1 MPLVDLHATLGS
13 SAETL
18 ALVPHTVDAART
30 YADQY
35 GVDVMCFSAPLASF
49 DLAGGNAF
57 LAEQLRLDPRF
68 RGWLTLSIHQPEQST
83 ELARRYLVKEQ
94 FCGALLRCHDDAD
107 ALTTQGGREVLNAL
121 RRFSKPVLVEVD
133 SAMTMDAA
141 IQVARE
147 FPTMK
152 FFISPQSEDLTRVA
166 VPAMKEV
173 VNTLFLPVAAFAERD
188 IVAQATQILGD
199 RRVVWCSSWGR
210 FHPIVAM
217 GMIRDS
223 ALSASQR
230 ERVGSR
236 NARDVLI

>member
-1 MPLVDLHATLGS
+1 MPLVDLHATLGPTP
-13 SAETL
+13 ETL
-18 ALVPHTVDAART
+18 ALVPNEAESART
-30 YADQY
+30 YADQF
-35 GVDVMCFSAPLASF
+35 GVDVMCFSAPLAQF
-49 DLAGGNAF
+49 DLAGGNAM
-57 LAEQLRLDPRF
+57 LAEQLRIDPRF
-68 RGWLTLSIHQPEQST
+68 RGWVTLSIHQPEQSS
-83 ELARRYLVKEQ
+83 ELARRYLLKEQ
-94 FCGALLRCHDDAD
+94 FCGTLIRCCSDSD
-107 ALTTQGGREVLNAL
+107 ALTTQGGHEVLNAL
-121 RRFSKPVLVEVD
+121 RRYSKPVLVEVG
-133 SAMTMDAA
+133 SAMTTEAV

-152 FFISPQSEDLTRVA
+152 FLVSPQNEELTRVV

-188 IVAQATQILGD
+188 IMAQATQTLGD

-236 NARDVLI
+236 NARDVLT

>member
-1 MPLVDLHATLGS
+1 MPLVDLHATLGATS
-13 SAETL
+13 ETL
-18 ALVPHTVDAART
+18 ALVPQEAAAACA
-30 YADQY
+30 YADQF
-35 GVDVMCFSAPLASF
+35 GVDVLCFSAPLAAF
-49 DLAGGNAF
+49 DLAGGNAY
-57 LAEQLRLDPRF
+57 LASQLGADPRF
-68 RGWLTLSIHQPEQST
+68 RGWVTLSIHQPEQSS
-83 ELARRYLVKEQ
+83 ELARRYLLKEK
-94 FCGALLRCHDDAD
+94 FCGALLRGRDDTD
-107 ALTTQGGREVLNAL
+107 ALTSQGGHEVLNAL
-121 RRFSKPVLVEVD
+121 RRYSKPVLVEVE
-133 SAMTMDAA
+133 SPLTMDSV

-152 FFISPQSEDLTRVA
+152 FLISPQTEDLTRVV

-199 RRVVWCSSWGR
+199 KRVVWCSSWGR

-223 ALSASQR
+223 ALSATQR

-236 NARDVLI
+236 NARDVLT